1 MTENSIGVSPHP
13 NPGRFCLSYLESV
26 DPRGAFCGTPRTP
39 EVRNFRIMAPVMHVV
54 TFPPRTL
61 SPLPAFLSLR

>member
-13 NPGRFCLSYLESV
+13 IPGRFCLSYLEFV
-26 DPRGAFCGTPRTP
+26 DPCGAFYGTPHTP
-39 EVRNFRIMAPVMHVV
+39 GVRNFLIMAPVMHVV

-61 SPLPAFLSLR
+61 PLLPALLSVR